1 MPAQSPPSSHPTL
14 LSLQGLHLAYP
25 GAPAPVFQGLSADL
39 PAGVGLVCG
48 DEGSGKS
55 SLLALLAGQLQPTAG
70 TLRLAGEPLQADQ
83 VACMDSLHAQRQ
95 QQVVQDVLDA
105 LVGPALRQHL
115 PELIGGLD
123 LAPHLA
129 KPLYQLSTG
138 SRRKVFLAAALAQQA
153 RLTVLDQPF
162 IALDRPSVDF
172 LCAHFRGWVGSRER
186 LLLIADYLPPE
197 GVPLSFTLDLDA
209 LR

>member
-1 MPAQSPPSSHPTL
+1 MPSLSPPPSPPTL
-14 LSLQGLHLAYP
+14 LSLQDLHLAYP
-25 GAPAPVFQGLSADL
+25 GAPAPVFEGLTADL
-39 PAGVGLVCG
+39 SAGVGLVCG

-55 SLLALLAGQLQPTAG
+55 SLLALLAGHIQPTAG
-70 TLRLAGEPLQADQ
+70 SMRLAGEPLQAQQ
-83 VACMDSLHAQRQ
+83 VACMDPLHAQRQ
-95 QQVVQDVLDA
+95 QQVAQAVLDECVPA
-105 LVGPALRQHL
+105 ALRQHL
-115 PELIGGLD
+115 PELIRGLD

-138 SRRKVFLAAALAQQA
+138 SRRKVFLAAALARQA

-172 LCAHFRGWVGSRER
+172 LCAHFRDWAGSRER

-197 GVPLSFTLDLDA
+197 GVPLSFTLNLDA